1 MPSLRWWREPE
12 PLALATFGDLKTF
25 AERDGWTQEPNLARG
40 RARAGDHRRYRK
52 DLPDGTSLR
61 TKVSHGLRDEIGTDL
76 FKHILRDQLRVTEPR
91 FWDVVRGSP
100 VEPGE
105 RPPPPVAT
113 IPGWLVQRLI
123 LTVGL
128 VEDEVRAMTAD
139 EAHAAWEAYRVRPT

>member
-1 MPSLRWWREPE
+1 MWWQDPE
-12 PLALATFGDLKTF
+12 LPPLATFGDLKTF
-25 AERDGWTQEPNLARG
+25 VERDGWTEEPNLARG
-40 RARAGDHRRYRK
+40 RARAGDHWRYRK

-91 FWDVVRGSP
+91 FWDVVRGAP
-100 VEPGE
+100 VEPGKA
-105 RPPPPVAT
+105 PPPHVAT
-113 IPGWLVQRLI
+113 IPGWLVQRLL

-128 VEDEVRAMTAD
+128 VEDEVRAMTAE